1 MEIISQFGMAS
12 GNLGY
17 DFLKFL
23 VLLPIAIIIDLAI
36 KTIKNR
42 SKKDDSEIDNERTSK
57 QEKSDIDEGGGDDED
72 EDDCEDDE
80 DGLNTE

>member
-1 MEIISQFGMAS
+1 MAS